1 MKFLPL
7 HSAFTVSSC
16 LVAVA
21 STIVVSTSGV
31 VVDGASSSS
40 SLSSSSSASFVHDV
54 IGKKTKTTT
63 SSTRGYGANAARMND
78 ELLAKA
84 VPLEIYK
91 ANLRSQGLHL
101 PNDNDKEEETT
112 TAAGDSRRRLDE
124 QAKYY
129 YYQYNDDGQGDDANQ
144 QQDDGYDEADYQNED
159 DYYVAS
165 GNYIGFNGFSLKYA
179 RCQPVQHFSPNAV
192 NSGEYSPMVLD
203 DIVILRLC
211 PSLYCSNSRDY
222 GCFYDYA
229 EYAINVRDYIRIM
242 LRWKMD
248 RENQLCD
255 YCQTCAAYMGRRRTE
270 QSAYGGSYG
279 SACNGFETY
288 CFDSD
293 GDAVCNNNE
302 RNRNLEDAAQGD
314 DAAAA
319 NDDAAVQ
326 GDDNNQEEEAAEE
339 DAGDDGYYTLD
350 AEGYLDIIDCVQVEG
365 GYFIRP
371 RCDGYTEQLSMGVF
385 HDKFCSQYAG
395 DSMDISKFNL
405 GVNKSYFEEFAGESG
420 CMDCSEMEY
429 PPYFNANS
437 NLCNRLDISSA
448 RCTANLESDLFSN
461 STHAEQSSEYSS
473 AADSEECSYIE
484 TLRSGAYDEKG
495 QLYSNESRAVSRSI
509 TRQQKIL
516 LSLSVTICVF
526 LAVYACYLHH
536 TITNLLI
543 KSLSH
548 TDLLPASRHRRRSP
562 RASSGG
568 RSTGGRSRRSS
579 RSGSRSRKRVTDD
592 EDDDDD
598 TAFEMRKGATRA

>member
-1 MKFLPL
+1 MKVLPL

-21 STIVVSTSGV
+21 AATIVVSTAGNV
-31 VVDGASSSS
+31 VEGA
-40 SLSSSSSASFVHDV
+40 SSSSSASFVRDV
-54 IGKKTKTTT
+54 IGKKTTAKT
-63 SSTRGYGANAARMND
+63 SSTRGYSSTTAKMND

-84 VPLEIYK
+84 VPLEVYK

-101 PNDNDKEEETT
+101 PNDNDNQEEKTI
-112 TAAGDSRRRLDE
+112 TAEGDSRRRLDQ

-129 YYQYNDDGQGDDANQ
+129 YYQYNDDGQGDDAANQ
-144 QQDDGYDEADYQNED
+144 QQQQDGGYDEADYQNED

-165 GNYIGFNGFSLKYA
+165 GNYISFNGFSLKYA
-179 RCQPVQHFSPNAV
+179 KCQPVQHFSPNAV

-211 PSLYCSNSRDY
+211 PSLYCSDSRDY

-248 RENQLCD
+248 REEQLCD

-270 QSAYGGSYG
+270 QSSYGGSYG
-279 SACNGFETY
+279 SACNGFEAY

-293 GDAVCNNNE
+293 GNAVCNNNNNNA

-319 NDDAAVQ
+319 DDDAAAAQ

-339 DAGDDGYYTLD
+339 EEEAGDDGYYTLD
-350 AEGYLDIIDCVQVEG
+350 AEGYLDLIDCVQVEG

-371 RCDGYTEQLSMGVF
+371 RCDGYTEKLSMGVF

-405 GVNKSYFEEFAGESG
+405 GVNKYYFEEFAGQSG
-420 CMDCSEMEY
+420 CMDCSEMV
-429 PPYFNANS
+429 
-437 NLCNRLDISSA
+437 RSA
-448 RCTANLESDLFSN
+448 L
-461 STHAEQSSEYSS
+461 
-473 AADSEECSYIE
+473 
-484 TLRSGAYDEKG
+484 
-495 QLYSNESRAVSRSI
+495 
-509 TRQQKIL
+509 
-516 LSLSVTICVF
+516 
-526 LAVYACYLHH
+526 
-536 TITNLLI
+536 
-543 KSLSH
+543 
-548 TDLLPASRHRRRSP
+548 
-562 RASSGG
+562 
-568 RSTGGRSRRSS
+568 
-579 RSGSRSRKRVTDD
+579 
-592 EDDDDD
+592 
-598 TAFEMRKGATRA
+598 